1 MLRAVS
7 SGLEDRFQT
16 LHEIVKAA
24 RTTLAPGPWDY
35 LVGATETETTLR
47 RNRLAIDS
55 LAFRPRVLRDVSKVD
70 ATSTFLGKPVRIP
83 VMMAPIGS
91 IESFTP
97 GGGATAAQAS
107 AEFGVPQML
116 SSVCNPGLEAV
127 AKAADNFRIFQLYV
141 RGDDSFVDDHV
152 HRAVANGYTGFCMTV
167 DTASYSRRERDLA
180 RRFVKPW
187 RLRAT
192 GFDYQAGL
200 SWSNV
205 KRFKDTHPSVPLI
218 LKGIATAEDAAI
230 AVEHGVDVVYVSN
243 HGGRQLDQGRGSLD
257 VLPEVVKA
265 VGGRARIIVDG
276 CFQRGTDVVKAI
288 ALGADLV
295 GMGRMPCFGLAAA
308 GAAGCVRMLELM
320 EDEIRIALALLGVDR
335 LSALNPSYV
344 HAGAA
349 RHAAACLQRVP
360 AARRPRLLVMGAP
373 IWPPKPPALVT
384 PRVNPG
390 RSSVLRSVWS
400 HDEAVAPGQA
410 ARFRAMGFQNVKAL
424 KGGVEAWQQA
434 GYPIAA

>member
-1 MLRAVS
+1 MS

-16 LHEIVKAA
+16 LHEIVRAA
-24 RTTLAPGPWDY
+24 RATLAPGPWDY
-35 LVGATETETTLR
+35 LVGGTETETTLR

-70 ATSTFLGKPVRIP
+70 ATSTFLGRPVRIP
-83 VMMAPIGS
+83 VMMAPIGGL
-91 IESFTP
+91 ESFTP

-107 AEFGVPQML
+107 AEFGAPQML

-141 RGDDSFVDDHV
+141 RGGDDFVDDHV
-152 HRAVANGYTGFCMTV
+152 RRAVANGYTGFAITI

-187 RLRAT
+187 RQRAT
-192 GFDYQAGL
+192 GFDYQAGFT
-200 SWSNV
+200 WEHI
-205 KRFKDTHPSVPLI
+205 KRFKDTWSSVPLI
-218 LKGIATAEDAAI
+218 LKGIATAEDATLAC
-230 AVEHGVDVVYVSN
+230 EHGAEVVYVSN

-265 VGGRARIIVDG
+265 VGGRAKIIVDG
-276 CFQRGTDVVKAI
+276 CFQRGTDVVKAL

-308 GAAGCVRMLELM
+308 GAAGCVRMLELL

-335 LSALNPSYV
+335 IGALDASYL
-344 HAGAA
+344 
-349 RHAAACLQRVP
+349 HAA
-360 AARRPRLLVMGAP
+360 
-373 IWPPKPPALVT
+373 PPVT
-384 PRVNPG
+384 LPSIVSAFPLIEG
-390 RSSVLRSVWS
+390 P
-400 HDEAVAPGQA
+400 D
-410 ARFRAMGFQNVKAL
+410 
-424 KGGVEAWQQA
+424 
-434 GYPIAA
+434 Y

>member
-1 MLRAVS
+1 VS

-16 LHEIVKAA
+16 LHEIVHAA
-24 RTTLAPGPWDY
+24 RAILAPGPWDY
-35 LVGATETETTLR
+35 LVGGAETETTLR

-70 ATSTFLGKPVRIP
+70 ATSTFLGKPLRIP

-141 RGDDSFVDDHV
+141 RGDDGFVDDHV
-152 HRAVANGYTGFCMTV
+152 RRAVANGYTGFCLTV

-200 SWSNV
+200 SWTQV
-205 KRFKDTHPSVPLI
+205 KRFKDTHDVPLI

-265 VGGRARIIVDG
+265 VGGRAGIIVDG

-295 GMGRMPCFGLAAA
+295 GIGRMPCFGLAAA

-320 EDEIRIALALLGVDR
+320 EEEIRIALALLGVDR
-335 LSALNPSYV
+335 LAALDPSFVHPAPPTALPHVFSAFP
-344 HAGAA
+344 
-349 RHAAACLQRVP
+349 
-360 AARRPRLLVMGAP
+360 LLDGP
-373 IWPPKPPALVT
+373 
-384 PRVNPG
+384 
-390 RSSVLRSVWS
+390 
-400 HDEAVAPGQA
+400 D
-410 ARFRAMGFQNVKAL
+410 
-424 KGGVEAWQQA
+424 
-434 GYPIAA
+434 Y